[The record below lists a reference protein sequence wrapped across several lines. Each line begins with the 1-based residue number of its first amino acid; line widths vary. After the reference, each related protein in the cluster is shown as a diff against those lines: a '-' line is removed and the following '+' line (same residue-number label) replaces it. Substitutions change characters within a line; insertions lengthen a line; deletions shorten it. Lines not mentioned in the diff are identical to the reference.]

1 MRFLKSGLL
10 LAAVTMLLPVVAG
23 AVEFDFTAVAP
34 SNFGI
39 AITTN
44 GNILPSASGSG
55 AVTGTSSTDLTSSAS
70 NVTTTGGSGSFDV
83 ATFSIPFLGTTTL
96 SQFVLQVKL
105 PASISTSGS
114 NPFHPDLGGTV
125 VTVNHGFVVNSS
137 TGTLN
142 DFSKTPTVVTAP
154 AGSPSTFDV
163 TSPTTAT
170 WTIPFTST
178 STLTTSGIGVNIV
191 ITTDLVLH
199 GVAVPEPG
207 TLLLLGAGLTGIVA
221 FSRRKKSE

>member
-10 LAAVTMLLPVVAG
+10 LAAATMLLPVVAG
-23 AVEFDFTAVAP
+23 AAPFDSTAIAP
-34 SNFGI
+34 SNFAL

-44 GNILPSASGSG
+44 GNVLPSASGSG
-55 AVTGTSSTDLTSSAS
+55 AITGSASTDLTSSAS
-70 NVTTTGGSGSFDV
+70 NATTTGGSGSFSV

-96 SQFVLQVKL
+96 QDFALQVML

-114 NPFHPDLGGTV
+114 NPFHPDLKGTVITVNKGFVIGSGGTL
-125 VTVNHGFVVNSS
+125 F
-137 TGTLN
+137 

-154 AGSPSTFDV
+154 TGTLSTLDS
-163 TSPTTAT
+163 TGATTFT

-178 STLTTSGIGVNIV
+178 STLTTAGIGVNIV

-199 GVAVPEPG
+199 GTPVPEPG
-207 TLLLLGAGLTGIVA
+207 TLLLLGAGLTGIFAV
-221 FSRRKKSE
+221 SRRKKRE

>member
-23 AVEFDFTAVAP
+23 AATFNSNAIPP
-34 SNFGI
+34 SNFGLE
-39 AITTN
+39 ITTN
-44 GNILPSASGSG
+44 GNVLPSASGSG
-55 AVTGTSSTDLTSSAS
+55 AITGSASTDLTTSAT
-70 NVTTTGGSGSFDV
+70 NVTTTGGSGSFSV

-96 SQFVLQVKL
+96 QNFALEVAL
-105 PASISTSGS
+105 PATISTNGS
-114 NPFHPDLGGTV
+114 DPFHPDLKGTV
-125 VTVNHGFVVNSS
+125 ITVNKGLVLQG
-137 TGTLN
+137 TGTLF

-154 AGSPSTFDV
+154 TGTLSTLNIA
-163 TSPTTAT
+163 TET

-178 STLTTSGIGVNIV
+178 STLTTAGIGVNIV

-199 GVAVPEPG
+199 GMVVPEPG